1 MTEDLQ
7 KEYARLLREGDTEQA
22 TKVAQEMRGDDVQV
36 ETEDSKSD
44 ENDEVEDEEPVS
56 EEERF
61 AELNGVGPELA
72 DELVEEFGSYDEFAE
87 NASPED
93 LEPISGIGEKR
104 AESLVEQAE

>member
-1 MTEDLQ
+1 MTEDRQ
-7 KEYARLLREGDTEQA
+7 KEYARLLREGNTREATELVSDNSQN
-22 TKVAQEMRGDDVQV
+22 QE
-36 ETEDSKSD
+36 K
-44 ENDEVEDEEPVS
+44 EDEEVVEEVDETQEDGQAVS

-61 AELNGVGPELA
+61 AELSGVGPELA